1 MGALAAALAV
11 AAHGVAGG
19 GFPGSPALT
28 LLLAACAAV
37 GAAAG
42 GVPVLSRSRT
52 ALFGALAAGQGA
64 GHLALTVSADGHLHQ
79 GVPVVAMLAAHT
91 AATVVCAGLV
101 LGAERL
107 YGPITRV
114 LRAVLA
120 PPVLGVASATRV
132 RAATARP
139 PRAAPDGA
147 RHRVVPPRTSAVRLT
162 REPVPP
168 HRKDTRTR

>member
-79 GVPVVAMLAAHT
+79 GVRSSRCSLRMPRPPS
-91 AATVVCAGLV
+91 CARVWSGRR
-101 LGAERL
+101 AL

-120 PPVLGVASATRV
+120 PPVLGVASAPVCAPRPLDAAR
-132 RAATARP
+132 RA
-139 PRAAPDGA
+139 
-147 RHRVVPPRTSAVRLT
+147 
-162 REPVPP
+162 
-168 HRKDTRTR
+168 